1 MSVESRDLKIAH
13 NNTTLLADQAQ
24 TALIQHSRR
33 WISTSRGPC
42 KSNCAVTGK
51 ILDGRRPRPKLRFLL
66 ASCFWQAA
74 AELTFAKSK
83 ADSSAPVRKPCR
95 MEDGK
100 PDRAN
105 CRTSMEKSAMVYCSE
120 GNAKSSRAKLRTKN
134 DGPSMALFAASIEH
148 SKLVAP
154 VALRALTVKALP
166 ANGVKPKHPSPNMN
180 KLGSVHAKPRKKR
193 VGSVCEK

>member
-1 MSVESRDLKIAH
+1 MQIQLCSDRENPGWEKAKTKAALPARVV
-13 NNTTLLADQAQ
+13 LLAG
-24 TALIQHSRR
+24 S
-33 WISTSRGPC
+33 
-42 KSNCAVTGK
+42 
-51 ILDGRRPRPKLRFLL
+51 
-66 ASCFWQAA
+66 